1 MYMLFISVETVV
13 VSPQSLL
20 VLINCGFFLFFF
32 PEKLV
37 QKFVNFIDILKELAL
52 VSLVFFLIFF
62 SVFVCFFVFVS
73 YVGN

>member
-1 MYMLFISVETVV
+1 MLFISVETVV

-37 QKFVNFIDILKELAL
+37 QKFVNFIDILKELAVVL
-52 VSLVFFLIFF
+52 FI
-62 SVFVCFFVFVS
+62 
-73 YVGN
+73 NN